1 MLRRA
6 RRHPG
11 GDCCHVGSSK
21 AHHYALLNPNL
32 EMLSAPGYYF
42 CCIKNYLL
50 LDASSCWERSIS
62 RSTMMLRKTII
73 SVVAAASVGMLAPN
87 VALARGGGGGGG
99 VCGSAGPG
107 RC

>member
-1 MLRRA
+1 
-6 RRHPG
+6 
-11 GDCCHVGSSK
+11 
-21 AHHYALLNPNL
+21 
-32 EMLSAPGYYF
+32 MLSAPGYYF

-73 SVVAAASVGMLAPN
+73 AVVAAASVGMLAPN

-99 VCGSAGPG
+99 GRGGGVHGGCRLRLLGGFPHSWRVCGMAPHRWGFSCKPF
-107 RC
+107 